1 LLRNKGDGT
10 FENVTAPTGYH
21 AAPTGDPCAL
31 LWTDYDNDGDQ
42 DLQIWNDEGNPTQ
55 NRVLLRNDGQSHFTD
70 VAVAAGLVDSIGHPM
85 GIDGADIDRNG
96 FIDYYIGNIAG
107 NPLYLANGD
116 GTFRNIMTEAYVNG
130 SFGWGLGFEDFNLD
144 SWPDIFI
151 AQEDDKRDMTFTHH
165 MAVPPKFIGAYWY
178 PAPLLYTGWAHNVAV
193 AFADYDK
200 NGMVD
205 IVRATTDGSRVT
217 LFRNTT
223 PVGSNGWLEVR
234 IGRTPGTG
242 EKGGVSARV
251 VVKTGDLVQFR
262 DINGGSSRGSN
273 NATSARFGLGR
284 WTGADWVAA
293 IWPDGR
299 ELSALNVPGNRE
311 IVLDAP
317 P

>member
-1 LLRNKGDGT
+1 L
-10 FENVTAPTGYH
+10 
-21 AAPTGDPCAL
+21 
-31 LWTDYDNDGDQ
+31 
-42 DLQIWNDEGNPTQ
+42 
-55 NRVLLRNDGQSHFTD
+55 
-70 VAVAAGLVDSIGHPM
+70 
-85 GIDGADIDRNG
+85 
-96 FIDYYIGNIAG
+96 
-107 NPLYLANGD
+107 
-116 GTFRNIMTEAYVNG
+116 
-130 SFGWGLGFEDFNLD
+130 NLD

-234 IGRTPGTG
+234 IGRTPRTG

-273 NATSARFGLGR
+273 NATSARFGLGQ